1 MTQPTST
8 AAVPNDPWA
17 AAAAPQV
24 QPTQSGQ
31 GHQPPTGNGGQEQA
45 SSLAGSYAAPAAGPS
60 LLFSQGGVAP
70 SLFNKTHFLGAERT
84 GIITKA
90 PYDRQDQDFSAKVLK
105 YWSTSKVDGKATTTD
120 PIDGPTGTPN
130 RPVMSTHIEL
140 STDYRMSAQEC
151 AAIGR
156 DVAFVGQ
163 DDGSRV
169 FVVTGKQ
176 GFEAFRKAIGDAI
189 ASGVSI
195 TKDEDLVGLRL
206 MVKRVS
212 QTPNVK
218 GNPSWVLDVK
228 LARPLA
234 A

>member
-1 MTQPTST
+1 MTQPVTT
-8 AAVPNDPWA
+8 AVPNDPWA
-17 AAAAPQV
+17 AAQAPQT
-24 QPTQSGQ
+24 QPAQ
-31 GHQPPTGNGGQEQA
+31 GHQPPAANGGQGQEQA
-45 SSLAGSYAAPAAGPS
+45 SSLAGSYAPAAAGPS

-90 PYDRQDQDFSAKVLK
+90 PYDRQDQDYSAKVLK

-120 PIDGPTGTPN
+120 PIDGPTGQPN
-130 RPVMSTHIEL
+130 RPVMSTHIEM
-140 STDYRMSAQEC
+140 STDYRMTAQEC
-151 AAIGR
+151 AAVGR
-156 DVAFVGQ
+156 DVAFAGT

-176 GFEAFRKAIGDAI
+176 GFEAFRKAIGEAI
-189 ASGVSI
+189 AAGVSI
-195 TKDEDLVGLRL
+195 TKDEDLIGLRL
-206 MVKRVS
+206 MVKRVG
-212 QTPNVK
+212 QKENVK
-218 GNPSWVLDVK
+218 GNPSWVLDVQ